1 VTYEVGERWEE
12 LGKTRSL
19 DVRGV
24 LIRREGHD
32 WERLRSD
39 GRFTRFANTGLHTAQ
54 ETNWLH
60 NVVAVDANGERI
72 PAGESLVRPL
82 LIFVAAL
89 GMVGLIIFMAE
100 NRFLSIALRR
110 LMAWR

>member
-1 VTYEVGERWEE
+1 MAG
-12 LGKTRSL
+12 S
-19 DVRGV
+19 RGF
-24 LIRREGHD
+24 
-32 WERLRSD
+32 S
-39 GRFTRFANTGLHTAQ
+39 NTGLHTAH

-89 GMVGLIIFMAE
+89 GMVGLIFMAE